1 LLGGGSLN
9 WRLAIPTIQSPAKLL
24 TQRVAF
30 IIKLKTMKI
39 NDFLSELERDKL
51 KLVASDK
58 VTLEAVKKV
67 ILSAVYFDG
76 TLDKKGIPDPQRN
89 FCLAIASKEGA
100 TNEEIGAGVRA
111 GLAATQLLE
120 LGFRELE
127 KYAVEKVTLKEAV
140 NTAR

>member
-1 LLGGGSLN
+1 MKQNELL
-9 WRLAIPTIQSPAKLL
+9 SP
-24 TQRVAF
+24 
-30 IIKLKTMKI
+30 
-39 NDFLSELERDKL
+39 LEQDKL

-58 VTLEAVKKV
+58 VMLEAIKKV

-76 TLDKKGIPDPQRN
+76 TLNKDGIPDPQRN
-89 FCLAIASKEGA
+89 FCLAMASREGA

-127 KYAVEKVTLKEAV
+127 RYAIEKITLKEAV
-140 NTAR
+140 NQAR